1 MLLEKTGNTYKIL
14 VPSGSNVGKV
24 LTDLHVESSMIVDI
38 EIKEGSLEQAFLR
51 VLKTPEKSVKP
62 KEAHT

>member
-1 MLLEKTGNTYKIL
+1 L